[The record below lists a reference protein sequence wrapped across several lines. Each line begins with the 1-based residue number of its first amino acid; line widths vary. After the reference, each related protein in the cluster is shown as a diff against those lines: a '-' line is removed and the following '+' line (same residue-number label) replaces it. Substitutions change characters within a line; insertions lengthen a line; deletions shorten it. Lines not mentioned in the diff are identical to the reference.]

1 MNVDWYRPFKRD
13 EYKVAGIFLSVVNLP
28 REERLKKKWTI
39 LAGA

>member
-28 REERLKKKWTI
+28 REERLKVLKAESWCE
-39 LAGA
+39 